1 MSKASDGEG
10 LSCGRC
16 GFCRGARCNL
26 RLLLLAE
33 AFEDDGGLVFEIGIT
48 GGVIELA

>member
-1 MSKASDGEG
+1 MSEASDGEG

-16 GFCRGARCNL
+16 GFCCGARCHL
-26 RLLLLAE
+26 RLLLAE
-33 AFEDDGGLVFEIGIT
+33 AFEDDGGLVFEIGVA